1 MEKSKTENDQKKL
14 QALINE
20 YSREK
25 EEKRQLLR
33 QESVSSSDNSDQQQ
47 QQVSNQFQ
55 TLFKQQQNLPV
66 YDYLRN
72 TGAIN
77 ILENLQ
83 SRLKEKEG
91 EIAQLQAWLHID
103 STWSS
108 NCCDISYL
116 FFFFE
121 EKHFRFGTNPR
132 ITRQR
137 AC

>member
-1 MEKSKTENDQKKL
+1 LNPSHDVRLIRRKHIDFVFFLFFKKNFETQLEMEKSKTENDQKKL

-91 EIAQLQAWLHID
+91 EIAQLQA
-103 STWSS
+103 
-108 NCCDISYL
+108 
-116 FFFFE
+116 
-121 EKHFRFGTNPR
+121 
-132 ITRQR
+132 
-137 AC
+137 